1 MYSLSQ
7 LVRWLGGKAEELGI
21 EIYPGFSASE
31 VIISCASST
40 CVSVLEK
47 PFDFERFYTRCCTM
61 QVIRLLGLQP
71 KIWEYPKMV
80 PRRRL
85 SSQA

>member
-31 VIISCASST
+31 VIIY
-40 CVSVLEK
+40 CVFVLE
-47 PFDFERFYTRCCTM
+47 
-61 QVIRLLGLQP
+61 I
-71 KIWEYPKMV
+71 I
-80 PRRRL
+80 
-85 SSQA
+85 